1 MIFLDELNKK
11 RELIEENLNQTL
23 IHQLSDNSELLDIAR
38 YAVLN
43 GGKRIRPILLMETF
57 QIFKKNND
65 KEALPFAIAIELIH
79 NYSLIHDDL
88 PCMDDDD
95 YRRGQFTVH
104 KKYGEANGVLAG
116 DLLLNLAYEI
126 IAKELFCFSMKNKIK
141 AFQII
146 AKAAGIAGMV
156 GGQFLDI
163 NKNVDT
169 YEELEMIYHKKTG
182 ALIQAAVLAGAYLGG
197 ANESDI
203 KKMEKFGQCLGMA
216 FQLRDDMLD
225 WKTGDKLNA
234 DLFLSKEKYIISFT
248 PSYTVFETVQPTI
261 GLLSFAIENT
271 SPTFSFIVTPS
282 HRDFSPRI
290 SP

>member
-1 MIFLDELNKK
+1 MPRKK
-11 RELIEENLNQTL
+11 RN
-23 IHQLSDNSELLDIAR
+23 
-38 YAVLN
+38 
-43 GGKRIRPILLMETF
+43 
-57 QIFKKNND
+57 
-65 KEALPFAIAIELIH
+65 LPFAIAIELIH

-234 DLFLSKEKYIISFT
+234 DLFLSKEECEKLVEKYSKTAIESIFSLENKEISFLHKFT
-248 PSYTVFETVQPTI
+248 EFLTRC
-261 GLLSFAIENT
+261 G
-271 SPTFSFIVTPS
+271 
-282 HRDFSPRI
+282 
-290 SP
+290 

>member
-11 RELIEENLNQTL
+11 REIIEESLNQTL
-23 IHQLSDNSELLDIAR
+23 IHQLSGKSELLDIAR

-57 QIFKKNND
+57 QIFKKDND
-65 KEALPFAIAIELIH
+65 KEVLPFAIAIELIH

-126 IAKELFCFSMKNKIK
+126 IAKELCCSSMENKIK

-182 ALIQAAVLAGAYLGG
+182 ALIQAAVLAGAYLGE

-203 KKMEKFGQCLGMA
+203 KKLEKFGQCLGMA

-234 DLFLSKEKYIISFT
+234 DLFLSKEECEKLVEKYSKTAIESIFSLENKEISFLHKFT
-248 PSYTVFETVQPTI
+248 EFLINRAV
-261 GLLSFAIENT
+261 
-271 SPTFSFIVTPS
+271 
-282 HRDFSPRI
+282 
-290 SP
+290 

>member
-203 KKMEKFGQCLGMA
+203 KKMEKFGQK
-216 FQLRDDMLD
+216 FVDR
-225 WKTGDKLNA
+225 K
-234 DLFLSKEKYIISFT
+234 S
-248 PSYTVFETVQPTI
+248 VV
-261 GLLSFAIENT
+261 
-271 SPTFSFIVTPS
+271 
-282 HRDFSPRI
+282 
-290 SP
+290 

>member
-234 DLFLSKEKYIISFT
+234 DLFLSKEECEKLVEKYSKTAIESIFSLENKEISFLHKFT
-248 PSYTVFETVQPTI
+248 EFLINRAV
-261 GLLSFAIENT
+261 
-271 SPTFSFIVTPS
+271 
-282 HRDFSPRI
+282 
-290 SP
+290 

>member
-234 DLFLSKEKYIISFT
+234 DLFLSKEKCEKLVEKYSKTAIESIFSLENKKISFLHKFT
-248 PSYTVFETVQPTI
+248 EFLINRAV
-261 GLLSFAIENT
+261 
-271 SPTFSFIVTPS
+271 
-282 HRDFSPRI
+282 
-290 SP
+290 

>member
-163 NKNVDT
+163 NKNVDA

-234 DLFLSKEKYIISFT
+234 DLFLSKEECEKLVEKYSKTAIESIFSLENKEISFLHKFT
-248 PSYTVFETVQPTI
+248 EFLINRAV
-261 GLLSFAIENT
+261 
-271 SPTFSFIVTPS
+271 
-282 HRDFSPRI
+282 
-290 SP
+290 

>member
-234 DLFLSKEKYIISFT
+234 DLFLSKEECEKLVKKYSKTAIESIFSLENKEISFLHKFT
-248 PSYTVFETVQPTI
+248 EFLINRAV
-261 GLLSFAIENT
+261 
-271 SPTFSFIVTPS
+271 
-282 HRDFSPRI
+282 
-290 SP
+290 

>member
-88 PCMDDDD
+88 LCMDDDD

-234 DLFLSKEKYIISFT
+234 DLFLSKEECEKLVEKYSKTAIESIFSLENKEISFLHKFT
-248 PSYTVFETVQPTI
+248 EFLINRAV
-261 GLLSFAIENT
+261 
-271 SPTFSFIVTPS
+271 
-282 HRDFSPRI
+282 
-290 SP
+290 

>member
-126 IAKELFCFSMKNKIK
+126 IVKELFCFSMKNKIK
-141 AFQII
+141 TFQII

-234 DLFLSKEKYIISFT
+234 DLFLSKEECEKLVEKYSKTAIESIFSLENKEISFLHKFT
-248 PSYTVFETVQPTI
+248 EFLINRAV
-261 GLLSFAIENT
+261 
-271 SPTFSFIVTPS
+271 
-282 HRDFSPRI
+282 
-290 SP
+290 